1 MDCPGLYFGS
11 ANSFAVSAIQ
21 QVKARMEKQLINNQ
35 HGLFT
40 ELFTPAERD
49 CLLCALFKYVAELRS
64 RTHLMERFASRE
76 HLQNH
81 CAKILVAEK
90 LLNDFR

>member
-1 MDCPGLYFGS
+1 
-11 ANSFAVSAIQ
+11 
-21 QVKARMEKQLINNQ
+21 MENRLINNQ

-90 LLNDFR
+90 LLSDFR